1 MKVHWYIF
9 QWFPKYFNEWVKSE
23 RNFNLIYEF
32 LMRGYTLGEP
42 KWFLFDKEY
51 WYQNKG
57 LYVPIYC
64 IVDKNDKE
72 SLYNLFKHV

>member
-1 MKVHWYIF
+1 
-9 QWFPKYFNEWVKSE
+9 
-23 RNFNLIYEF
+23 
-32 LMRGYTLGEP
+32 MRGYTLGEP
-42 KWFLFDKEY
+42 KWFIYNKEY
-51 WYQNKG
+51 WYQNKD